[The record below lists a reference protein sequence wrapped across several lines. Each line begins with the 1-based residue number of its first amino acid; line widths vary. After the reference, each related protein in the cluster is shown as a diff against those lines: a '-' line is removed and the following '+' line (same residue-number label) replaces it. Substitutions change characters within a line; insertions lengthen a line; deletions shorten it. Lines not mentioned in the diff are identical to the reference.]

1 MGLGWSYRVLAMRI
15 LSYSREKLI
24 SKFIMNERSR
34 ISDMYDK
41 QITPVHE
48 VVVVH

>member
-15 LSYSREKLI
+15 LSYSRKKLI
-24 SKFIMNERSR
+24 SKFIINERGI
-34 ISDMYDK
+34 ISFMYDK
-41 QITPVHE
+41 QVTPVHT